1 MWSATLW
8 SVTLP
13 SLFLTPIA
21 LVSSSFI
28 VVPPVFDMWLYSTP
42 LGGLEPGQR
51 APATARSGSGCKGWP
66 SEKTESIEPG
76 ESKRSVRVAKFD
88 WKKMG
93 VEAHSGKKTVQN

>member
-28 VVPPVFDMWLYSTP
+28 VVPPVFDMWLYSRP

-66 SEKTESIEPG
+66 SERKESIAAE
-76 ESKRSVRVAKFD
+76 
-88 WKKMG
+88 
-93 VEAHSGKKTVQN
+93 VERKS